1 MVSSTSYPRIWTWWR
16 RIGNDIYSEYA
27 QVKRCARGL
36 YKRRRRAYI
45 CYTASKSIRIRRAT
59 NVEPPLLQTK
69 LQLPAV
75 PLRSLFCD
83 RIQRLSLKTYRL
95 AILVAPAG
103 FGKTTAILLS
113 LQKHRDYT
121 RWYRLERE
129 DSFLPV
135 FYQHLLSMLFPARNR
150 AQTDSFRM
158 FNSLGNLQE
167 DYPLLNAQICQEMSS
182 LVEDSVDDLFLVFDD
197 YQMVM
202 DNDVIKST
210 MQYFANNMPACV
222 HMIIASRKDPGILT
236 GKLLLHPRCRLFDAE
251 NLLFQRHEV
260 RELVQDVYGM
270 KLDDDQFESLVR
282 ISEGWAAGI
291 YIICHSGML
300 YRASAPGASPE
311 SADALFFGFLEEFLS
326 SVTDDQRALLLEL
339 SQLDDFS
346 LDELA
351 NLFERS
357 DTTEFLHWIERGDLY
372 LQRIRGNPV
381 RYRFHSLF
389 RDGLSRLYRQSTDL
403 QDQHILH
410 ARIADYYRTRDM
422 AKSILHYLKARQEQ
436 SAFAVAAA
444 NIKDA
449 FAAGEPERCFL
460 LLSLFTE
467 DQLKRSPY
475 LLFIDAMRLMNTNR
489 AESEADLLRAM
500 DEFRKRGDYAF
511 LMNCF
516 GMIMVIAFQTNDF
529 GVLRGAAKGLP
540 ILAIVLKGGA
550 GRTDL
555 IVSQFISL
563 TGQDEL
569 VRAKRYSRYLEHH
582 PINDA
587 MWQFSYLMIRGIFHY
602 RSGNLE
608 ESRKNLERILA
619 HPIMAA
625 NDQWRIIGLVSC
637 CNVSFLSAKQDL
649 MQFFVNEFSLLGE
662 KYGSPFSL
670 GYAFYVLGFQKYL
683 QGNAP
688 GALDAFRKA
697 RTQFSRYG
705 SDTLVQEI
713 VSLLCLVDDGEPTE
727 SLLAQAQEAASFFAR
742 ENPGHGMLEFSKA
755 VVGVIH
761 KKRGEYAQAE
771 RVFTECLTI
780 CDKKRTRQGMYGIY
794 LHLCDLYF
802 LANDE
807 KNGRLYLDLWAHL
820 GREHG
825 YVYALTMDFPSVNR
839 VLERAEGLKLQSAY
853 CRLLRSYHEGNR
865 VARKGDAIGVRLF
878 GRFQLSYGSMTLVE
892 SDFKTKK
899 VCGILKYVLARETAQ
914 SRERLA
920 AIFWPES
927 DRKSA
932 QTSLRV
938 ALYELRKTL
947 AKANLPFESDN
958 ALLEETK
965 DGLRLKRTAVIE
977 SDVRK
982 FDRLFRRWEEGSDN
996 DIQVLTE
1003 LCSLY
1008 QGSFLGESECD
1019 DWATIR
1025 REYYASMY
1033 AEAIHELGRMALEGA
1048 SFPSVREQL
1057 VRALEV
1063 NPLDEECA
1071 ATLIALYRKEGQHA
1085 RAKSFYYQFRRR
1097 FQEEMGIG
1105 TGPSM

>member
-1 MVSSTSYPRIWTWWR
+1 M
-16 RIGNDIYSEYA
+16 
-27 QVKRCARGL
+27 
-36 YKRRRRAYI
+36 
-45 CYTASKSIRIRRAT
+45 
-59 NVEPPLLQTK
+59 EPPLLQTK

-83 RIQRLSLKTYRL
+83 RIQRLSLQTCRL

-113 LQKHRDYT
+113 LQRHRDCT

-135 FYQHLLSMLFPARNR
+135 FYQHLLSMLFSAQGR

-158 FNSLGNLQE
+158 FNSLRNLQE
-167 DYPLLNAQICQEMSS
+167 DYPLLNAQICQEMAS

-197 YQMVM
+197 YQVVM

-210 MQYFANNMPACV
+210 MQYFASNMPACV

-236 GKLLLHPRCRLFDAE
+236 GKLLLHPRCRLFDVTS
-251 NLLFQRHEV
+251 LLFQRHEV
-260 RELVQDVYGM
+260 QALVQDVYGM

-291 YIICHSGML
+291 YIICHSGIL
-300 YRASAPGASPE
+300 SRKSAPSAPPE
-311 SADALFFGFLEEFLS
+311 GVDALFFGFLEEFLS
-326 SVTDDQRALLLEL
+326 SVTDDQKALLLEL

-346 LDELA
+346 LDELSS
-351 NLFERS
+351 LFKCS
-357 DTTEFLHWIERGDLY
+357 DATEFLHWIERGDLY

-389 RDGLSRLYRQSTDL
+389 RDGLSRLYRQSTGL
-403 QDQHILH
+403 QDQRALH
-410 ARIADYYRTRDM
+410 ARAADYYRAHDIE
-422 AKSILHYLKARQEQ
+422 KSILHYLKAGQEQ
-436 SAFAVAAA
+436 SAFALAAD

-460 LLSLFTE
+460 LLGLFTE

-475 LLFIDAMRLMNTNR
+475 LLFIDAMRLMNTDR
-489 AESEADLLRAM
+489 AESEADLFCAM
-500 DEFRKRGDYAF
+500 DELRKRRDYAF

-516 GMIMVIAFQTNDF
+516 GMIMVIAFQVNDF
-529 GVLRGAAKGLP
+529 GVLQDAAKRLP
-540 ILAIVLKGGA
+540 IPAIILRGGA
-550 GRTDL
+550 GRIAL
-555 IVSQFISL
+555 VISQFISL

-569 VRAKRYSRYLEHH
+569 VRARRYSRYLEHR

-587 MWQFSYLMIRGIFHY
+587 MWQFSYLMIRGIFLY

-625 NDQWRIIGLVSC
+625 NDQWRIVGLVSC
-637 CNVSFLSAKQDL
+637 CSVCFLSARQDL

-670 GYAFYVLGFQKYL
+670 GYAFYILGFQKYL
-683 QGNAP
+683 QGNAS
-688 GALDAFRKA
+688 GALDTFRKA
-697 RTQFSRYG
+697 RTQFLRYG
-705 SDTLVQEI
+705 SDTLVQEV
-713 VSLLCLVDDGEPTE
+713 VSLLSLVDDGEPTE

-742 ENPGHGMLEFSKA
+742 ESPGHGMLEFSKV

-761 KKRGEYAQAE
+761 KRRGEYAQAE
-771 RVFTECLTI
+771 RIFTECLAI
-780 CDKKRTRQGMYGIY
+780 CDKKRARQGMYGIY

-802 LANDE
+802 LTNDE
-807 KNGRLYLDLWAHL
+807 ENGRLYLNLWAHL

-825 YVYALTMDFPSVNR
+825 YVYARVMDSPSLNR
-839 VLERAEGLKLQSAY
+839 VLKHAEDLRLQGSY
-853 CRLLRSYHEGNR
+853 CRLVRSYHERNR
-865 VARKGDAIGVRLF
+865 VARKVDAIGVRLF
-878 GRFQLSYGSMTLVE
+878 GRFQLSYGNMTLVE
-892 SDFKTKK
+892 GDFKTKK

-982 FDRLFRRWEEGSDN
+982 FDGLFRQWEEGDV
-996 DIQVLTE
+996 DDAQALIE

-1008 QGSFLGESECD
+1008 QGPFLGESECD

-1033 AEAIHELGRMALEGA
+1033 AEAVHGLGRVALEGVSLPA
-1048 SFPSVREQL
+1048 AREQL

-1071 ATLIALYRKEGQHA
+1071 AMLIALYRKEGQHA
-1085 RAKSFYYQFRRR
+1085 RAESLYHQFRRR
-1097 FQEEMGIG
+1097 FREEMGIDAEL
-1105 TGPSM
+1105 SLI